1 MSKYPHDEFDDIDE
15 NTARRG
21 IYRGTIDDPA
31 KDPRGAIPLVT
42 AGLLRCSWVRPC
54 M

>member
-21 IYRGTIDDPA
+21 IYRGTIDLSL
-31 KDPRGAIPLVT
+31 IHI
-42 AGLLRCSWVRPC
+42 
-54 M
+54 